1 MSTLTPAMMTAMMWG
16 LPLLS
21 FVFTIWFPAAV
32 QLTFF
37 VSGVLSFLQTMSM
50 RQPWFRNFFGMVAL
64 PKTTPPT
71 AGTAVISPYKG
82 NVRRANP
89 VLSQQE
95 LSSRFQSSRTPP
107 APETPMKILITAAL
121 KPIDAIK
128 DAVKPT
134 TEGVQAAVA
143 KRKLKAEK
151 AELLQYEKKR
161 KAEIAQERARRE
173 SSTEERRAAALSKR
187 RTRKREE

>member
-1 MSTLTPAMMTAMMWG
+1 
-16 LPLLS
+16 
-21 FVFTIWFPAAV
+21 
-32 QLTFF
+32 
-37 VSGVLSFLQTMSM
+37 
-50 RQPWFRNFFGMVAL
+50 
-64 PKTTPPT
+64 
-71 AGTAVISPYKG
+71 
-82 NVRRANP
+82 
-89 VLSQQE
+89 
-95 LSSRFQSSRTPP
+95 
-107 APETPMKILITAAL
+107 MKILITAAL